1 MIETGI
7 GAEVI
12 EGSAGSRLGVGSAE
26 DQPVDAGGDES
37 PRAHRARFEG
47 DVHRRAVKPPATEDG
62 CGVLQGQN
70 LGVGSG
76 VSAVLSFVVSPGDHT
91 PVTHDDGPDWNVAC
105 RPRELGFLESSRHR
119 LLVGH
124 GEHGSAGPE
133 QHLRRILGPHALDGP
148 RRAKPL

>member
-1 MIETGI
+1 M
-7 GAEVI
+7 
-12 EGSAGSRLGVGSAE
+12 
-26 DQPVDAGGDES
+26 
-37 PRAHRARFEG
+37 
-47 DVHRRAVKPPATEDG
+47 
-62 CGVLQGQN
+62 LQGQN

-124 GEHGSAGPE
+124 GGHRSAGPADG
-133 QHLRRILGPHALDGP
+133 LRRILPSHEVDDP